1 MQTHRQVIVLLS
13 FLTFPLI
20 SFSLLVMSSQD
31 ITRLPSVSG
40 RSPSLARG
48 GFAGRSPAGDS
59 EEDEFFSVDGGG
71 GGGVGELEEGLDD
84 VGLWAN
90 DAEVEAETGGGDEG
104 ITFAGMEP
112 GDTVKDA
119 EEHLVGRGGNLDRTA
134 YFLPPF
140 SGEADVDFAALV
152 LRLQQAPPMRSRRTL
167 LLVVG
172 QLGGGGGGGRVCS
185 GPDGGF
191 KVTCTI
197 AKQFPEPP
205 FKEDFWQRASGSYA
219 GGRHQQQEGGEHSA
233 PAAGAGQEQGPDR
246 EQESPYQGADSGRSI
261 AFPSAGPGQAP
272 SPQEDGLPPRWTP
285 HFEVSCPRLPVMVS
299 ATQWEPLLDVL
310 DAFRDYASGHAAATW
325 EQQQGLGGGSEQLL
339 HVAAEA
345 AQAAVQA
352 ATASSAPPRP
362 LTSLTAPGGLP
373 PPGAASASG
382 EVHGVSQGGGS
393 FSLAMTLGCSVTI
406 FAGPERSYGSS
417 ISAAAALQRP
427 SPAEGWPGEPTR
439 WEVLPCL
446 RTQAALQAQASVRL
460 GQLSSLCLDMHAA
473 TVGVGSLAL
482 CLWEEPTRQDSGGSA
497 DPSPQRESS
506 KGVSS
511 DHFRASWQAIPETVP
526 LAHLQDLQLSF
537 VQAGHCAL
545 SNPEPPLAS
554 GNSSL
559 FASRLKPGD
568 SSSQAACP
576 PSPSIALTR
585 NKPEPAGTPEAQT
598 CPRTAAAAT
607 APSPAWASLR
617 VHNVSLYAGSN
628 SLAAA
633 ARFAVAAVP
642 GSDRCAAPDPGGGQ
656 RMMGSSGAASRA
668 LALPALQAALSVKQL
683 AMLLFLDQQSEE
695 GLRQRKQPLFEAA
708 LLDLS
713 VGLGVKPVLS
723 LLPGG
728 AKGLAGCNEVSASAS
743 GSLLLDVFN
752 SEKRGWEPALEPW
765 ALQVSHILNF
775 LQSHTYLNFTLFH
788 TMD

>member
-1 MQTHRQVIVLLS
+1 
-13 FLTFPLI
+13 
-20 SFSLLVMSSQD
+20 
-31 ITRLPSVSG
+31 
-40 RSPSLARG
+40 
-48 GFAGRSPAGDS
+48 
-59 EEDEFFSVDGGG
+59 
-71 GGGVGELEEGLDD
+71 
-84 VGLWAN
+84 
-90 DAEVEAETGGGDEG
+90 
-104 ITFAGMEP
+104 
-112 GDTVKDA
+112 
-119 EEHLVGRGGNLDRTA
+119 
-134 YFLPPF
+134 
-140 SGEADVDFAALV
+140 
-152 LRLQQAPPMRSRRTL
+152 MRSRRTL

-172 QLGGGGGGGRVCS
+172 QLGDCSGDGRVSS
-185 GPDGGF
+185 GPEGGF
-191 KVTCTI
+191 KVTCTMI
-197 AKQFPEPP
+197 KQLPEPP
-205 FKEDFWQRASGSYA
+205 FEEHLWQRASGSYA

-233 PAAGAGQEQGPDR
+233 PTAGPELHPDMEQSAPCQGAG
-246 EQESPYQGADSGRSI
+246 SGCSI
-261 AFPSAGPGQAP
+261 ASANAGPGKAP
-272 SPQEDGLPPRWTP
+272 SPQEDSLPLRGSP
-285 HFEVSCPRLPVMVS
+285 HFEVSCPTLPVMVS

-310 DAFRDYASGHAAATW
+310 DAVCDHASGRAAATW
-325 EQQQGLGGGSEQLL
+325 DTLLLQQQGLVGGGSEQLL

-352 ATASSAPPRP
+352 AAVPSAPPHT
-362 LTSLTAPGGLP
+362 LATP
-373 PPGAASASG
+373 PPTGTPASVVDLG
-382 EVHGVSQGGGS
+382 TSQGGGS
-393 FSLAMTLGCSVTI
+393 FSLALTLGCSVTV

-417 ISAAAALQRP
+417 IAAAAAAAASSQRP
-427 SPAEGWPGEPTR
+427 SPAEGWPGEPSR

-482 CLWEEPTRQDSGGSA
+482 CLWEEPARQDSGGSA

-765 ALQVSHILNF
+765 ALQVSHCLN
-775 LQSHTYLNFTLFH
+775 LTHI
-788 TMD
+788 